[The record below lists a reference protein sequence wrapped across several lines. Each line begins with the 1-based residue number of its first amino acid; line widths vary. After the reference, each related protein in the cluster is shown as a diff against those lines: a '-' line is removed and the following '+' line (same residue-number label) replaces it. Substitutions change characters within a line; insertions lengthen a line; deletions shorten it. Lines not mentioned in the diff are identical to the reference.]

1 MISEASVQKIR
12 ETAQIEEVVGEF
24 VNLKRTGRN
33 YKGLCPFHHE
43 KTPSFTVTPA
53 LNIFKCFGCQ
63 KGGDAIHFLME
74 HEKFTYVEAL
84 RYLADK
90 YQIEVEEDEM
100 SEEKREQLQRTD
112 SLYILNEF
120 VAEYYEKQL
129 HETNTGKSVALSYF
143 QQRGFL
149 KSTIEKFQLGYA
161 PANGSALV
169 DALHQKGFK
178 KEFAEELGLVN
189 SYGKDFFKDRVMFPI
204 HHQSGKVAA
213 FAGRTMK
220 TGKKIPKYIN
230 SPESEI
236 YEKRKTLYGLHQS
249 RNAIR
254 RENVCILVE
263 GYTDVMAMHQAGI
276 EHVVASSGTALTADQ
291 SRLIKRYADTALV
304 LYDGDAAGIAAA
316 TRGLRILLVEG
327 LSVEVAALP
336 EGADP
341 DSFVQEQGKDAML
354 DFLAKEKKDFVL
366 FQMEDILEKGE
377 NDPIARAQGIKSL
390 MTTLAHV
397 QDAVTRDSYV
407 QFVSQKLGASEQI
420 LYQELQQSLE
430 KIQKDQER
438 ERKSRARRE
447 GLVSNMS
454 GKPISKIEQETRTK
468 EVIEDIREREI
479 ARILIQ
485 HGHKLLDIE
494 EEGQEE
500 IENTEPM
507 SVAEN
512 VLLELDE
519 LEIGLA
525 DDTYQ
530 QILKEVAE
538 KVNNGQTLDPQ
549 YFTNHSNENI
559 RNFAIDV
566 LTDPYEYSTNWEEKL
581 QAPLRTQKMPE
592 ENHEQDMEQVLLHFK
607 HKVIEYQ
614 MKVVKE
620 KLSESIET
628 RNEQDTD
635 KYIRMQQHLIEIR
648 KTLDEELRRV
658 VL

>member
-24 VNLKRTGRN
+24 VNLKRSGRN

-43 KTPSFTVTPA
+43 KTPSFTVTPN

-63 KGGDAIHFLME
+63 KGGDSIHFLME

-90 YQIEVEEDEM
+90 YQIEVEEDDM
-100 SEEKREQLQRTD
+100 TEEKREEIQRTE
-112 SLYILNEF
+112 SLYILNQF
-120 VAEYYEKQL
+120 VAEYYAKQL

-143 QQRGFL
+143 TQRGFL
-149 KSTIEKFQLGYA
+149 KETIEKFQLGYA
-161 PANGSALV
+161 PAFGTALV
-169 DALHQKGFK
+169 DALKKKGFK
-178 KEFAEELGLVN
+178 KEFAEDVGLIN

-249 RNAIR
+249 RDSIR

-263 GYTDVMAMHQAGI
+263 GYTDVMALHQAGI
-276 EHVVASSGTALTADQ
+276 ENVVASSGTALTADQ
-291 SRLIKRYADTALV
+291 SRLIKRYADTTLV

-354 DFLAKEKKDFVL
+354 EFLEEKKKDFVL
-366 FQMEDILEKGE
+366 FQLDDILEKGQ
-377 NDPIARAQGIKSL
+377 NDPIARAKGIKSL

-407 QFVSQKLGASEQI
+407 QFVAQKLGASEEI
-420 LYQELQQSLE
+420 LYQELQASLE
-430 KIQKDQER
+430 KMAQEQER

-447 GLVSNMS
+447 GLVSTMS
-454 GKPISKIEQETRTK
+454 GEPISKIEQEQRTK

-485 HGHKLLDIE
+485 HGHKMLELTE
-494 EEGQEE
+494 EEEKKGA
-500 IENTEPM
+500 EPL

-512 VLLELDE
+512 VILELEE
-519 LEIGLA
+519 LELGLA
-525 DDTYQ
+525 DETFRS
-530 QILKEVAE
+530 ILEEVTDKLE
-538 KVNNGQTLDPQ
+538 LGQSLDPK
-549 YFTNHSNENI
+549 YFTSHQEEKI
-559 RNFAIDV
+559 RTFAIDV
-566 LTDPYEYSTNWEEKL
+566 LTDPYEYSDNWEEKL

-592 ENHEQDMEQVLLHFK
+592 ENHEMDMEQVLLHFK

-614 MKVVKE
+614 MKVVKD
-620 KLSESIET
+620 KLSEAIES
-628 RNEQDTD
+628 RNELDTD
-635 KYIRMQQHLIEIR
+635 KYIRVQQQLIEIR
-648 KTLDEELRRV
+648 KSLDFELRRV

>member
-12 ETAQIEEVVGEF
+12 DTAQIEEVVGDF

-63 KGGDAIHFLME
+63 KGGDSIHFLME

-100 SEEKREQLQRTD
+100 SDEKKEQLQRTD

-143 QQRGFL
+143 QKRGFL

-169 DALHQKGFK
+169 DAIHKKGFK
-178 KEFAEELGLVN
+178 KEFAEELGLIN

-316 TRGLRILLVEG
+316 TRGLRILLDEG

-354 DFLAKEKKDFVL
+354 DFLDEEKKDFVL
-366 FQMEDILEKGE
+366 FQLDDIIEKGA

-397 QDAVTRDSYV
+397 QDAVTRDSYI
-407 QFVSQKLGASEQI
+407 QFVSQKLGASEEI
-420 LYQELQQSLE
+420 LYQELKQSLE
-430 KIQKDQER
+430 KIAQEQER

-454 GKPISKIEQETRTK
+454 GKPISKVEQETRTK
-468 EVIEDIREREI
+468 EVIKDIREREI

-485 HGHKLLDIE
+485 HGHKLLDESDEDE
-494 EEGQEE
+494 EEESA
-500 IENTEPM
+500 EPI

-512 VLLELDE
+512 VILELEE

-525 DDTYQ
+525 DETYRT
-530 QILKEVAE
+530 ILEEVTE
-538 KVNNGQTLDPQ
+538 KVEAGQTLDPQ
-549 YFTNHSNENI
+549 YFTNHSNEDI

-566 LTDPYEYSTNWEEKL
+566 LADPYEYSENWEEKL

-592 ENHEQDMEQVLLHFK
+592 ENHEQDMSQVLLHFK

-620 KLSESIET
+620 KLSESIEM

-635 KYIRMQQHLIEIR
+635 KYIRMQQQLIAIR
-648 KTLDEELRRV
+648 KTLDDELRRV

>member
-63 KGGDAIHFLME
+63 KGGDSIHFLME

-120 VAEYYEKQL
+120 VADYYEKQL

-143 QQRGFL
+143 KQRGFF
-149 KSTIEKFQLGYA
+149 KSTIEKFRLGYA

-169 DALHQKGFK
+169 DALHKKGFK
-178 KEFAEELGLVN
+178 KEFAEELGLIN

-230 SPESEI
+230 STESEI

-276 EHVVASSGTALTADQ
+276 ENVVASSGTALTADQ

-316 TRGLRILLVEG
+316 TRGLRILLDKG

-341 DSFVQEQGKDAML
+341 DSFVQEHGKDAML
-354 DFLAKEKKDFVL
+354 EFLEKEKKDFVI
-366 FQMEDILEKGE
+366 FQLDDILEKGK
-377 NDPIARAQGIKSL
+377 NDPIARAKGIKSL

-397 QDAVTRDSYV
+397 QDAVTRDSYM
-407 QFVSQKLGASEQI
+407 QFSAQKLGASEEV
-420 LYQELQQSLE
+420 LYQELQKSLE
-430 KIQKDQER
+430 QMSQERER
-438 ERKSRARRE
+438 ERKSMARRE
-447 GLVSNMS
+447 GLVSTME
-454 GKPISKIEQETRTK
+454 GEPISKIEQETRTEAAIK
-468 EVIEDIREREI
+468 DIREREI
-479 ARILIQ
+479 ARLLIQ
-485 HGHKLLDIE
+485 HGHKMLESSDEDEDEAE
-494 EEGQEE
+494 EP
-500 IENTEPM
+500 I

-512 VLLELDE
+512 IIIELEE

-525 DDTYQ
+525 DPTYSS
-530 QILKEVAE
+530 ILQEVTAIIDKGE
-538 KVNNGQTLDPQ
+538 MLKPT
-549 YFTNHSNENI
+549 YFTSHEDEDI
-559 RNFAIDV
+559 RKFAINV
-566 LTDPYEYSTNWEEKL
+566 LTDPYEYSENWEEKL

-592 ENHEQDMEQVLLHFK
+592 ENFEQDMKQVLLHFK

-620 KLSESIET
+620 KLSESIEE
-628 RNEQDTD
+628 RKEQDTD
-635 KYIRMQQHLIEIR
+635 KYIRMQQQLIEIR
-648 KTLDEELRRV
+648 KELDNELRRV